1 MREEAAMVET
11 GWGVASF
18 SPSLHAVEACCRV
31 VRGRQDHGSR
41 AGVPEDVVE
50 ALSKTVRKHS
60 TR

>member
-1 MREEAAMVET
+1 MVET
-11 GWGVASF
+11 DWGAASF
-18 SPSLHAVEACCRV
+18 SPSLPAVEACCRV
-31 VRGRQDHGSR
+31 VRERPDHGSR